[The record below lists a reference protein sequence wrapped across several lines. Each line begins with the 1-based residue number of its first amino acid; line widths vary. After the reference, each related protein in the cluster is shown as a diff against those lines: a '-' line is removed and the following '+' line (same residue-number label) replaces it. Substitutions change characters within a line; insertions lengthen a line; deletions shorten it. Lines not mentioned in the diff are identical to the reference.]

1 MNVIINKSAKNVDKD
16 STLKLGDTLITYG
29 EPVNVSMSQYAIA
42 TDSDMLEIEVVQF
55 DSNEKEVVKE
65 DILANIVLEEV
76 DVYDVIMCQ
85 INDKMGAT
93 SGQQPSI
100 DSVAI
105 ASLEVY
111 KEVKKR
117 VYESQNEIN
126 ITGGIIGS

>member
-55 DSNEKEVVKE
+55 DSNDKEVVKE

-85 INDKMGAT
+85 INDKMEAT